1 MTAVRER
8 QRKAFN
14 RILDILEEKKDINE
28 SIMSVEERKRL
39 IAQREELTENYYQH
53 INNWARHYKRWIQ
66 KGKCNEMEYFR
77 LCEDYRKLLREEYEV
92 RFCSKS

>member
-14 RILDILEEKKDINE
+14 RILDILEEKRDINE
-28 SIMSVEERKRL
+28 SIMSVEDRKKL
-39 IAQREELTENYYQH
+39 ITEREELTKNYYHH

-66 KGKCNEMEYFR
+66 KGS
-77 LCEDYRKLLREEYEV
+77 V
-92 RFCSKS
+92 